1 MHHPEEMP
9 ERLARFLDARTGRK
23 AVVASYEPMIGG
35 YSRLMARAEVEW
47 ADGSR
52 QTLVLRGDPP
62 PGKAMM
68 DTDRA
73 VEWALLSSLSA
84 SGAIDM
90 ADALHF
96 DESGESLGTRCI
108 VLEFVEGRSLQSL
121 LNDIE
126 PAAGYGHHVFDLVD
140 TMARVHSIEPAT
152 VGDSL
157 ARPSDWESYIDTLI
171 DRFVVAESGHVESNP
186 FLRYVA
192 GWLRANKPAPLPL
205 RLVHSDFQP
214 ANIMVEPSGKH
225 RVIDWE
231 LAHIGD
237 PREDIGYYN
246 VYSSSSG
253 PNLLMTDPESFL
265 ARYRE
270 RTGFGED
277 AVNLATL
284 GYFSSLAAV
293 TVYSQVLAGAGAMAR
308 GLNSGIL
315 TTYTLNALSIGH
327 ANFMAGCVVPTA

>member
-1 MHHPEEMP
+1 MHRPEEMP
-9 ERLARFLDARTGRK
+9 ERLARFLTERTGRT
-23 AVVASYEPMIGG
+23 ATVASYEPMIGG

-47 ADGSR
+47 SDGSR
-52 QTLVLRGDPP
+52 QSLVLRGDPP

-68 DTDRA
+68 ETDRA
-73 VEWALLSSLSA
+73 VEWSLLSALSA
-84 SGAIDM
+84 AGAIDM

-96 DESGESLGTRCI
+96 DDSGEGLGTRCI

-121 LNDIE
+121 LNEID
-126 PAAGYGHHVFDLVD
+126 PDAGYGRHVFDLVD
-140 TMARVHSIEPAT
+140 TMAKVHAIEPAT
-152 VGDSL
+152 VGDAL
-157 ARPSDWESYIDTLI
+157 ARPTDWESYIDTLI

-214 ANIMVEPSGKH
+214 ANIMVEPSGNH

-231 LAHIGD
+231 LAHVGD

-253 PNLLMTDPESFL
+253 PNLLMTDPEAFL

-315 TTYTLNALSIGH
+315 TTYTLNALTVGH
-327 ANFMAGCVVPTA
+327 GNFMAGCVVPAT